1 MTGPATEDL
10 KVSALPLGSIVT
22 IDDGVAA
29 LIVSCSSSPAIVA
42 AVTVTGV
49 STTAVNE
56 PPTKTGCRLT
66 SMLMEPFR
74 LTSHEFV
81 TVYSTV
87 PKPLLPAAG
96 VKITVPGDAPLVT

>member
-1 MTGPATEDL
+1 M
-10 KVSALPLGSIVT
+10 T
-22 IDDGVAA
+22 IDDSIAA
-29 LIVSCSSSPAIVA
+29 LIVSSSSSPTIWA
-42 AVTVTGV
+42 AVSVTGV
-49 STTAVNE
+49 STSAVNE
-56 PPTKTGCRLT
+56 PPSKTGCRLT

-96 VKITVPGDAPLVT
+96 VKITVPGDAPLAT